1 MWVMCVRVGDF
12 SILEKLGESPQV
24 SFPRGFVY
32 SSQIKGFFFFTW
44 KGLIL
49 FGFNN
54 NVVRVG
60 TFSIVWKS
68 DDSSHALLPLKN
80 SFRPKP

>member
-32 SSQIKGFFFFTW
+32 SSQIKGFFFFYMER
-44 KGLIL
+44 L
-49 FGFNN
+49 N
-54 NVVRVG
+54 
-60 TFSIVWKS
+60 SVW
-68 DDSSHALLPLKN
+68 
-80 SFRPKP
+80 FQQ